1 MSVVQSSTDLGLA
14 SLTSDFKPLT
24 DEKDALGNTKA
35 SELVASDNQQDVS
48 INTSASNQTKEAEQE
63 PLTAQQLDK
72 VAQQL
77 QDFVG
82 DMNRGLQFSV
92 DKNSG
97 RDVIKVV
104 DKESGDLIKQYPSEE
119 VLSLVAKLSEAAG
132 ALIDEK
138 V

>member
-1 MSVVQSSTDLGLA
+1 MSVVQSSTDQGLA
-14 SLTSDFKPLT
+14 SLTSEFKSLT
-24 DEKDALGNTKA
+24 DEKGVLGNTKA
-35 SELVASDNQQDVS
+35 SELVASDKQQGVS
-48 INTSASNQTKEAEQE
+48 INTSAGHQTNEAVQE

>member
-1 MSVVQSSTDLGLA
+1 MSVVQSSTDQGLA
-14 SLTSDFKPLT
+14 SLTSEFKPLT
-24 DEKDALGNTKA
+24 DEKGALGNTKA
-35 SELVASDNQQDVS
+35 SELVVSDKQQDVS
-48 INTSASNQTKEAEQE
+48 INTSASNQAKEAEQE

>member
-1 MSVVQSSTDLGLA
+1 MSVVQSSTDQGLA
-14 SLTSDFKPLT
+14 SLTSEFKPLT
-24 DEKDALGNTKA
+24 DEKGVLDNTKA
-35 SELVASDNQQDVS
+35 SELVASDKQQGVS
-48 INTSASNQTKEAEQE
+48 INTSAGHQTNEAEQE

>member
-24 DEKDALGNTKA
+24 DEKGALGNTKA

-48 INTSASNQTKEAEQE
+48 INISASNQTKEAEQE
-63 PLTAQQLDK
+63 TLTAQQLDK

>member
-24 DEKDALGNTKA
+24 DEKGALGNTKA